1 MPPFMNIEPN
11 PQASIQERFS
21 LIKERI
27 RRSAETSGRTAEAV
41 CLVAVTK
48 TVSAPVIAEAVSF
61 GITNLGENKVQEAM
75 GKRAELDGLIS
86 SSDSGGSR
94 AVRHHLLG
102 PLQTNKARK
111 AVELFNLIQTVDR
124 PKVAS
129 FLDRVAGEL
138 GKRQR
143 CLIEVKISPEPTKS
157 GISMSEGGDGT
168 CRVVN
173 RTGWKLHDAGLLRKT
188 ADGELQMAW
197 LGTLPPSQSAQ
208 GLGTSVPSESPVEW
222 TTLVKAEAA
231 KPLWPHERDDSPIS
245 ATQPPPGTLSLR
257 ELLDLSA

>member
-1 MPPFMNIEPN
+1 M
-11 PQASIQERFS
+11 
-21 LIKERI
+21 
-27 RRSAETSGRTAEAV
+27 
-41 CLVAVTK
+41 VAVTK

-94 AVRHHLLG
+94 AVQHHLLG

-157 GISMSEGGDGT
+157 GISMSEAPAFIQGF
-168 CRVVN
+168 RQYAH
-173 RTGWKLHDAGLLRKT
+173 LELEGLMTIAPYDLPREETRAVFKNFKT
-188 ADGELQMAW
+188 FFNSQASHLGPHPILSMGMTDDFEVAIEEGATMVRIGRGLFGERN
-197 LGTLPPSQSAQ
+197 
-208 GLGTSVPSESPVEW
+208 V
-222 TTLVKAEAA
+222 
-231 KPLWPHERDDSPIS
+231 
-245 ATQPPPGTLSLR
+245 
-257 ELLDLSA
+257 